1 MFFGELTG
9 GVIAVIYAIADL
21 HLSFAQNKPM
31 DVFGPVWRNHAE
43 RLRENW
49 IEVVKKDDLVIIPGD
64 ISWAMRAEDVKVD
77 LEWIGELPGTKL
89 LIKGNHDYWW
99 STMSKARELMP
110 ARSYALLGD
119 MFLWQ
124 EMVIVGL
131 RGWVCPGDTAFS
143 AKKDYR
149 IYQRECDRLKKVL
162 RKASKVK
169 AKELIVAMHYPPFNH
184 LKEPSGFTRLME
196 RWAVDLCVYGH
207 LHDYALKY
215 VYDGVLDGVEY
226 RCVSADKL
234 LFKPEPCLPIRTD
247 RKELLRPTFSI

>member
-1 MFFGELTG
+1 M
-9 GVIAVIYAIADL
+9 
-21 HLSFAQNKPM
+21 
-31 DVFGPVWRNHAE
+31 
-43 RLRENW
+43 
-49 IEVVKKDDLVIIPGD
+49 
-64 ISWAMRAEDVKVD
+64 
-77 LEWIGELPGTKL
+77 
-89 LIKGNHDYWW
+89 
-99 STMSKARELMP
+99 
-110 ARSYALLGD
+110 
-119 MFLWQ
+119 
-124 EMVIVGL
+124 
-131 RGWVCPGDTAFS
+131 
-143 AKKDYR
+143 
-149 IYQRECDRLKKVL
+149 
-162 RKASKVK
+162 K